1 MVPFTIEQPQTD
13 TSQEPRAA
21 DRPKGL
27 ALIRYKLK
35 FVDRTYWTVFI
46 LLAAF
51 AVLELFSAS
60 STLAFKAGNFLGP
73 LWHNLRFILLGAC
86 AGFVVQLFPS
96 KYVRIGGYGL
106 LGVAVLCL
114 YLMIVPGSPFV
125 SNINDAE
132 RWFKIF
138 GFSFQPS
145 ELAKLGLIIVV
156 ADRLAQAH
164 DEQQLVREF
173 YRTLVLSAIII
184 FPILIGNLSTALL
197 LSGVVFLMW
206 FLARVPL
213 KYLGG
218 ILVIAVVMLV
228 SGYFIVDR
236 FFVQAHRQLTGPF
249 KRAVTWVNRVNDF
262 VADDNGADDDD
273 NYQRNHARLAV
284 ARGGVSPFGVLP
296 GNSVERNFLPLAFA
310 DYIFA
315 IIVEETGL
323 FGALLLI
330 ALYVVILFRACYT
343 SSKNTDYGSMLMVMG
358 LALMLTSQAFV
369 SMAVAVGMGP
379 VTGQP
384 LPLVSWGGTSV
395 LVTSLYF
402 AILMCVSRE
411 QNEMQ
416 AQIEQSRIDS
426 YDEVPEIQL
435 EG

>member
-1 MVPFTIEQPQTD
+1 MD
-13 TSQEPRAA
+13 
-21 DRPKGL
+21 KGRGL
-27 ALIRYKLK
+27 DLIKQKLK
-35 FVDRTYWTVFI
+35 YIDKTYWTVFI
-46 LLAAF
+46 LLVAF

-60 STLAFKAGNFLGP
+60 STLAFKSGSLLGP
-73 LWHNLRFILLGAC
+73 VWHQVRFILVGA
-86 AGFVVQLFPS
+86 AIGFVVQLLPS
-96 KYVRIGGYGL
+96 KIVRFGGYAL
-106 LGVAVLCL
+106 LGLALICL
-114 YLMIVPGSPFV
+114 YLMIIPGNPFV

-156 ADRLAQAH
+156 ADRLSQAH
-164 DEQQLVREF
+164 SEEELVKLF
-173 YRTLVLSAIII
+173 YQTLALSAIVI

-218 ILVIAVVMLV
+218 ILAIAIILLV
-228 SGYFIVDR
+228 SGYFIVE
-236 FFVQAHRQLTGPF
+236 FGFVRAHRPLGGPF
-249 KRAVTWVNRVNDF
+249 KRAITWVGRIDKF
-262 VADDNGADDDD
+262 LADDDVPD
-273 NYQRNHARLAV
+273 ADDDYQRTHATMAI
-284 ARGGVSPFGVLP
+284 ARGGASPLGVLP
-296 GNSVERNFLPLAFA
+296 GNSVERNFLPLAYA

-315 IIVEETGL
+315 IIVEETGII
-323 FGALLLI
+323 GALVLI
-330 ALYVVILFRACYT
+330 VLYVVVLVRACNT
-343 SSKNTDYGSMLMVMG
+343 SSKYADYGAMLMVMG

-369 SMAVAVGMGP
+369 SMAVAVGVGP

-384 LPLVSWGGTSV
+384 LPMVSRGGTSV

-416 AQIEQSRIDS
+416 AQIEQSRSDS
-426 YDEVPEIQL
+426 YEDVPEIQL

>member
-1 MVPFTIEQPQTD
+1 MD
-13 TSQEPRAA
+13 
-21 DRPKGL
+21 KGRGL
-27 ALIRYKLK
+27 DLIKQKLK
-35 FVDRTYWTVFI
+35 YIDKTYWTVFI
-46 LLAAF
+46 LLVAF

-60 STLAFKAGNFLGP
+60 STLAFKSGSLLGP
-73 LWHNLRFILLGAC
+73 VWHQVRFILVGA
-86 AGFVVQLFPS
+86 AIGFVVQLLPS
-96 KYVRIGGYGL
+96 KIVRFGGYAL
-106 LGVAVLCL
+106 LGLALICL
-114 YLMIVPGSPFV
+114 YLMIIPGNPFV

-156 ADRLAQAH
+156 ADRLSQAH
-164 DEQQLVREF
+164 SEEELVKLF
-173 YRTLVLSAIII
+173 YQTLALSAIVI

-218 ILVIAVVMLV
+218 ILAIAIILLV
-228 SGYFIVDR
+228 SGYFIVE
-236 FFVQAHRQLTGPF
+236 FGFVRAHRPLGGPF
-249 KRAVTWVNRVNDF
+249 KRAITWVGRIDKF
-262 VADDNGADDDD
+262 LADDDVPD
-273 NYQRNHARLAV
+273 ADDDYQRTHATMAI
-284 ARGGVSPFGVLP
+284 ARGGVSPLGVLP
-296 GNSVERNFLPLAFA
+296 GNSVERNFLPLAYA

-315 IIVEETGL
+315 IIVEETGII
-323 FGALLLI
+323 GALVLI
-330 ALYVVILFRACYT
+330 VLYVVVLFRACNT
-343 SSKNTDYGSMLMVMG
+343 SSKYADYGAMLMVMG

-369 SMAVAVGMGP
+369 SMAVAVGVGP

-384 LPLVSWGGTSV
+384 LPMVSRGGTSV

-416 AQIEQSRIDS
+416 AQIEQSRSDS
-426 YDEVPEIQL
+426 YEDVPEIQL